1 LLQEQYMLI
10 HDALAEYILSH
21 DTEIKH
27 GDLSAYIEKLT
38 KVHDGEKDTPL
49 DRQYRVGSS
58 LSY

>member
-1 LLQEQYMLI
+1 MLI